1 MTAYTGLVTLVQ
13 LCASTLGD
21 KNPVSYDIGISVIK
35 NVLKAAKRLKE
46 EPNDEDARGVILYG
60 ASISTSSRLGL
71 GKEENF
77 AYEIYEI
84 EFVPEVLFGASY
96 RKSLTSV
103 FPRFLKAMAK
113 YHEEEIRSFL
123 HDAFGYDGNVADS
136 ADRLVTLF
144 SEIGVDMYF
153 DGAVSEETVTDI
165 DIETSLS
172 KTEVTDII
180 KECLR

>member
-1 MTAYTGLVTLVQ
+1 MKQELQ
-13 LCASTLGD
+13 
-21 KNPVSYDIGISVIK
+21 
-35 NVLKAAKRLKE
+35 
-46 EPNDEDARGVILYG
+46 
-60 ASISTSSRLGL
+60 
-71 GKEENF
+71 
-77 AYEIYEI
+77 
-84 EFVPEVLFGASY
+84 
-96 RKSLTSV
+96 
-103 FPRFLKAMAK
+103 
-113 YHEEEIRSFL
+113 IRSFL

-172 KTEVTDII
+172 KTEVTDIM